1 MKQKIDLSKKP
12 LVSIICSAVRPKNWM
27 SIYKSCY
34 PTSLVD
40 LEFVFVGPNTPDYA
54 LPDNFQ
60 FIHSNVK
67 PSQCIEIAS
76 RNIRGDFI
84 MIVADDCILQGE
96 KPIDTLYKKFLTY
109 KNDKIIVSCIYVMD
123 GKIMQP
129 ETLLKNDLSAPKLP
143 IAALMKSSIYRQL
156 GGLDKNFI
164 AVMADLDLY
173 FRFYSIGGDVVFSNI
188 HLSEDRIVASAGISL
203 CIDYHDKDKN
213 YLLSAWVKNG
223 KHQSNRL
230 KKFEPFED
238 KDIIKISQGPRG
250 RWRGNR
256 FLIFEKIIDTPRL
269 FKNFFILIAQVKRY
283 PEFLYRILLSFI
295 KK

>member
-1 MKQKIDLSKKP
+1 MKQKIYLSKKP

-27 SIYKSCY
+27 SLYKSCY
-34 PTSLVD
+34 PASLVD
-40 LEFVFVGPNTPDYA
+40 LEFVFVGPNTPEYA
-54 LPDNFQ
+54 LPDNFL
-60 FIHSNVK
+60 FINSNVK

-84 MIVADDCILQGE
+84 LIVADDCIFKGK
-96 KPIDTLYKKFLTY
+96 KPIDALYKKFLTY
-109 KNDKIIVSCIYVMD
+109 KDDKIIVSSIYVMD
-123 GKIMQP
+123 GKIIQP
-129 ETLLKNDLSAPKLP
+129 ETLLKNDLSAPKIP

-173 FRFYSIGGDVVFSNI
+173 FRFYSIGGEVVFSDI
-188 HLSEDRIVASAGISL
+188 QLSEDRIVASAGISL

-223 KHQSNRL
+223 KYQLNRL
-230 KKFEPFED
+230 KKFEPFDD

-250 RWRGNR
+250 RWRGNGL
-256 FLIFEKIIDTPRL
+256 FIFEKIIDSKYF
-269 FKNFFILIAQVKRY
+269 FKKFFFIISQFNRY
-283 PEFLYRILLSFI
+283 PEYLNKILSII